1 MDNTKAYFLA
11 SNSGFVG
18 GVEITEVPTAYLQG
32 YSEDYPNGWWRFIYG
47 EIGGMPI
54 RKAILLNLLLK
65 DDAEKA
71 INEWLQDN
79 F

>member
-1 MDNTKAYFLA
+1 MESGKAYSLA
-11 SNSGFVG
+11 SSTGFVG
-18 GVEITEVPTAYLQG
+18 DVEVSEVPSAFCK
-32 YSEDYPNGWWRFIYG
+32 DYPNGWWRFIYG

-54 RKAILLNLLLK
+54 RKEYLLPLLLK
-65 DDAEKA
+65 DDAERA